1 MIRKAVEGVG
11 AMNRIRTQEEWLP
24 PRRGKLSKG
33 RLMSELTW
41 LRVGGPAEWL
51 FQPADEKDLSE
62 FLSGLDRE
70 IPLFVVG
77 AGTNLI
83 VRDGGIAGVVVR
95 LGRPFSKIEFD
106 GCRARIGAAAL
117 GSRVAVEAAENGLD
131 LTFLRTIP
139 GTAGGAVRMNAGCYG
154 TYLADVFEEATI
166 VARSGEIARIDKH
179 NADFAYRSS
188 SIPDGSVVVS
198 AVLKCPRG
206 QRDELL
212 KKMSAQ
218 VEKRNA
224 TQPTKAGT
232 AGSTFRNPSGFSST
246 GLPGE
251 THELKAWKLIDD
263 GGFRG
268 ARMGRAQVSSLH
280 PNFLLNLGGATA
292 TDFETLGEKIR
303 EKVLEEQG
311 ISLEWEVVRV
321 GEYCS

>member
-1 MIRKAVEGVG
+1 MIRKEVDSG
-11 AMNRIRTQEEWLP
+11 AIMNRIQTQECWLP
-24 PRRGKLSKG
+24 PRRGRLAKG

-51 FQPADEKDLSE
+51 FQPADEKDLSG
-62 FLSGLDRE
+62 FLSGLDPE
-70 IPLFVVG
+70 IPVFVVG

-95 LGRPFSKIEFD
+95 LGRSFNKIEFD
-106 GCRARIGAAAL
+106 GCRAEIGAAAL
-117 GSRVAVEAAENGLD
+117 GSRVAVEAAANGLD

-139 GTAGGAVRMNAGCYG
+139 GTVGGAVRMNAGCYG

-166 VARSGEIARIDKH
+166 ITRSGDVLRIDKDD
-179 NADFAYRSS
+179 AGFAYRSS
-188 SIPDGSVVVS
+188 SIPCGTIIVR
-198 AVLKCPRG
+198 AVLNCPRG
-206 QRDELL
+206 RSDELL
-212 KKMSAQ
+212 RKMSDQ
-218 VEKRNA
+218 VKKRNA

-251 THELKAWKLIDD
+251 SHDLKAWKLIDD

-268 ARMGRAQVSSLH
+268 ARVGGAQVSSLH

-311 ISLEWEVVRV
+311 ISLEWEIVRV
-321 GEYCS
+321 GKYCS

>member
-1 MIRKAVEGVG
+1 
-11 AMNRIRTQEEWLP
+11 MNRSRTREGWLP
-24 PRRGKLSKG
+24 RRRGKLSKG

-62 FLSGLDRE
+62 FLSGLKRE
-70 IPLFVVG
+70 IPVFVVG

-95 LGRPFSKIEFD
+95 LGRSFNKIEFD
-106 GCRARIGAAAL
+106 GCRAEVGAAAL

-139 GTAGGAVRMNAGCYG
+139 GTVGGAVRMNAGCYG

-166 VARSGEIARIDKH
+166 VTRSGDVARIDKDD
-179 NADFAYRSS
+179 AGFGYRSS
-188 SIPDGSVVVS
+188 SIPCGSVVVG

-206 QRDELL
+206 RREELSR
-212 KKMSAQ
+212 KMSGQ
-218 VEKRNA
+218 VERRNA

-246 GLPGE
+246 GSPGE
-251 THELKAWKLIDD
+251 SHVLKAWKLIDD

-268 ARMGRAQVSSLH
+268 ARVGGAQVSSLH